1 MRRRSQLYVPA
12 NNPKM
17 IRKAA
22 GLQADS
28 ILFDLEDAVPPN
40 EKAAARESLGPVIG
54 GIEWGHREL
63 AVRINAPETPEGKQ
77 DLAAMSKE
85 PRIATLVVPKAES
98 DLSPLAH
105 TTGKGFIPIIETPK
119 GVLHIEEVVRSRG
132 AVGVTYGAGDLAASV
147 GGDLR
152 TYETNAFVRTLIV
165 VAAAAYGLDAIDK
178 VFFDLKDLEGFR
190 AEALDAKRLG
200 YVGKQVVHPSQ
211 VPIANEA
218 FSPSPEELAW
228 ARAVIQAYESAAR
241 EGRGAIR
248 VQDRLVDAVHYRW
261 AKRTLERAEP

>member
-1 MRRRSQLYVPA
+1 M
-12 NNPKM
+12 
-17 IRKAA
+17 
-22 GLQADS
+22 G
-28 ILFDLEDAVPPN
+28 
-40 EKAAARESLGPVIG
+40 
-54 GIEWGHREL
+54 
-63 AVRINAPETPEGKQ
+63 
-77 DLAAMSKE
+77 KE

-98 DLSPLAH
+98 DLSSLAH
-105 TTGKGFIPIIETPK
+105 KMGKALIPIIETPK
-119 GVLHIEEVVRSRG
+119 GVLHIEKVVRSRG

-147 GGDLR
+147 GGDIR
-152 TYETNAFVRTLIV
+152 AYEANDFVRTLIV

-200 YVGKQVVHPSQ
+200 YVGKQVVHPTQ

-228 ARAVIQAYESAAR
+228 ARAVILAYESASR

-261 AKRTLERAEP
+261 AKRTLERPGP

>member
-22 GLQADS
+22 GLEADS
-28 ILFDLEDAVPPN
+28 ILFDLEDAVPPT
-40 EKAAARESLGPVIG
+40 EKAAARESLGSAIG
-54 GIEWGHREL
+54 GIEWGQREL

-77 DLAAMSKE
+77 DLVAMGKE

-98 DLSPLAH
+98 DLSSLAH
-105 TTGKGFIPIIETPK
+105 KMGKALIPIIETPK

-200 YVGKQVVHPSQ
+200 YVGKQVVHPTQ
-211 VPIANEA
+211 VRLANEV
-218 FSPSPEELAW
+218 FSPAPEEIAW
-228 ARAVIQAYESAAR
+228 AREVVEAYEAAAR

-248 VQDRLVDAVHYRW
+248 VRDRLVDAVHYRW
-261 AKRTLERAEP
+261 AKQALERAGL